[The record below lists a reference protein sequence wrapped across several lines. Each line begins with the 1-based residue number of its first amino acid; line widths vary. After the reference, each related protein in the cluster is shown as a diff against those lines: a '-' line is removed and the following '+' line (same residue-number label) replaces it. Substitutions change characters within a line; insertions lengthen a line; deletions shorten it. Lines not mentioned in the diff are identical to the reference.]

1 MTSVGEVN
9 IEEGISL
16 TRMEYSVL
24 KEKMEEDECGWSDA
38 PFRCRELRGYY
49 QHPTS
54 EDVLGRSA
62 GRIPSSPVW
71 GGGLMSPGAG

>member
-24 KEKMEEDECGWSDA
+24 KEKMEEDETIYTRLPLFPPSK
-38 PFRCRELRGYY
+38 
-49 QHPTS
+49 QN
-54 EDVLGRSA
+54 
-62 GRIPSSPVW
+62 IPPSPSRF
-71 GGGLMSPGAG
+71 SPL

>member
-24 KEKMEEDECGWSDA
+24 KEKMEEDECGWS
-38 PFRCRELRGYY
+38 E
-49 QHPTS
+49 
-54 EDVLGRSA
+54 
-62 GRIPSSPVW
+62 
-71 GGGLMSPGAG
+71 

>member
-24 KEKMEEDECGWSDA
+24 KEKMEEDECGWSH
-38 PFRCRELRGYY
+38 FSL
-49 QHPTS
+49 HSTS
-54 EDVLGRSA
+54 VL
-62 GRIPSSPVW
+62 SSE
-71 GGGLMSPGAG
+71 